1 MELGYRLTSDEREN
15 IRAQF
20 SRFGYYFQRFWQ
32 FLFSILLVYGI
43 VVIVLRIL
51 RFPFRLLFRKKVVA
65 QIRQISVEP
74 SLGASWFWWT
84 YVTFYIP
91 GDDEESGVPGKKRR
105 KRKKHKHGKDV
116 KLKLYPGQAVQ
127 FIIDQTHSEGDKG
140 QLKYFGKRMVDW
152 KTLVPRESE
161 RFQVFLSYPHEKK
174 SEAAF
179 IADLLNREMLHVWMD
194 TNKLMAGDS
203 LPSEVSNEIKNSY
216 CFMPLLCPE
225 YMSSDWCLK
234 ELEEASERYP
244 NTAIRPIKVDKEPFF
259 IPEFVQLCLQNA
271 GEPVF
276 ANINEQSGLDEVRQ
290 LARRI
295 YTEARDQ

>member
-1 MELGYRLTSDEREN
+1 MELGYRLTPDERDN

-20 SRFGYYFQRFWQ
+20 SYLGYYFQRFWH
-32 FLFSILLVYGI
+32 FLFSILLLYGI
-43 VVIVLRIL
+43 LVIVLRIL

-65 QIRQISVEP
+65 QIRQISIEP

-84 YVTFYIP
+84 YVTLYIP
-91 GDDEESGVPGKKRR
+91 SDNEGGSGPHR
-105 KRKKHKHGKDV
+105 KQSKAKKHKPGKDV
-116 KLKLYPGQAVQ
+116 KLKLYPGQAVR
-127 FIIDQTHSEGDKG
+127 FIIKQTHKEGDKG
-140 QLKYFGKRMVDW
+140 QLRYFGKRMLDW

-179 IADLLNREMLHVWMD
+179 ITDLLNREMLHVWMD

-203 LPSEVSNEIKNSY
+203 LPGKVGNEISKSY
-216 CFMPLLCPE
+216 CFIPLLCPE
-225 YMSSDWCLK
+225 YVSSDWCLK
-234 ELEEASERYP
+234 ELKAASERYP
-244 NTAIRPIKVDKEPFF
+244 NTIIRPIRLDKAHFF
-259 IPEFVQLCLQNA
+259 IPEFVQRCLEKA

-295 YTEARDQ
+295 YTEARDH